1 MAMARAGI
9 IWPSFVHKPILS
21 NLQPKHF
28 YSIHLLFLSTPSLK
42 VPNIVP
48 SLVEMIMSASK
59 EQSEQA
65 AAQEQVQTPV
75 QIAAEEK
82 RKLSGDK
89 Q

>member
-21 NLQPKHF
+21 DLQPKHF

-59 EQSEQA
+59 E
-65 AAQEQVQTPV
+65 PV
-75 QIAAEEK
+75 RTGRGAGTG
-82 RKLSGDK
+82 SDTGSDCG
-89 Q
+89 